1 MDWSEH
7 AIFWHVYPLGFC
19 GAPIR
24 EPDATPQPRLRK
36 LLNWL
41 DYVVDLGMNGLL
53 LGPVFT
59 SQTHGYD
66 LLDQFQID
74 PRLGTEAD
82 FAELVAEAKQ
92 RGLRVVLDG
101 VFSHVGQQHPDVQHV
116 LREGPGSEK
125 AAQFDIDWEAAEGP
139 TPRVFEGHDS
149 LVRLNHADSG
159 TRDHVV
165 EVMNYWLDRGVDG
178 WRLDAAYSVDP
189 EFWAEVL
196 TRVRERHPDVWF
208 LGEVIHG
215 DYSKFSWE
223 AKIDTITQYELWKG
237 IWSGLKESN
246 LYELDHA
253 LQRHDHFLES
263 FVPQTFIGNHDVTRI
278 ASTLGPQGAVTALAI
293 LMTVGGV
300 PSIYAG
306 DEQGFTGIKEDRVG
320 GDDAVRPAFPD
331 HPTELSPVGVEI
343 HRAHRDLIG
352 LRRRN
357 PWLYDSMLEM
367 QDLENTR
374 CRYQVVGTDSSEVLV
389 VSINLAPINGESRV
403 MIRDHQGKVL
413 WQQPAS

>member
-7 AIFWHVYPLGFC
+7 TIFWHVYPLGFC

-24 EPDATPQPRLRK
+24 EVDVFPQPRLRK

-41 DYVVDLGMNGLL
+41 DYVVDLGTNALL

-74 PRLGTEAD
+74 PRLGTEED
-82 FAELVAEAKQ
+82 FTELIAAAKH
-92 RGLRVVLDG
+92 RGLRVILDG
-101 VFSHVGQQHPDVQHV
+101 VFSHVGREHPDVQQA
-116 LREGPGSEK
+116 LREGPGSAK
-125 AAQFDIDWEAAEGP
+125 AARFDIDWEADGGP
-139 TPRVFEGHDS
+139 KPRVFEGHET
-149 LVRLNHADSG
+149 LVRLNHDDPG
-159 TRDHVV
+159 TREHVV
-165 EVMNYWLDRGVDG
+165 EVMNYWLDRGIHG

-196 TRVRERHPDVWF
+196 PRVRESHPDVWF

-215 DYSKFSWE
+215 DYAKISWD
-223 AKIDTITQYELWKG
+223 AKIDSITQYELWKG
-237 IWSGLKESN
+237 IWSSLKNAN

-278 ASTLGPQGAVTALAI
+278 ASNLGPQGAVTALAI

-306 DEQGFTGIKEDRVG
+306 DEQGFTGVKEERVG

-331 HPTELSPVGVEI
+331 HPSELSPLGSEI
-343 HRAHRDLIG
+343 HRAHQELIA
-352 LRRRN
+352 LRRQH
-357 PWLYDSMLEM
+357 PWLHDSMLEM
-367 QDLENTR
+367 QDLDNTQ
-374 CRYQVVGTDSSEVLV
+374 CRYQVVGTDPAEVIE
-389 VSINLAPINGESRV
+389 VSLNLKPAKGESRV
-403 MIRDHQGKVL
+403 LIRDHQGKVL
-413 WQQPAS
+413 WRQSAS